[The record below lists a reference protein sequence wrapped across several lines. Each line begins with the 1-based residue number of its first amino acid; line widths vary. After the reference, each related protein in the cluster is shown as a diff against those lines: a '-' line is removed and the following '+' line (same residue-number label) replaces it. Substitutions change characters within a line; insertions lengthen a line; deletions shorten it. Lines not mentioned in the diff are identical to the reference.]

1 MEFSKKL
8 WVFLQMKFENYGVL
22 EKIMGF
28 FPNEK
33 KLWGFYQMKNLKIA
47 LQPLGQKLET

>member
-1 MEFSKKL
+1 MGFLNEIRKL
-8 WVFLQMKFENYGVL
+8 WVFGKS
-22 EKIMGF
+22 MGF